1 MHLAAAD
8 SRFDLS
14 LRFLSLVVSGAIAL
28 ALVWHFAGALAPLMR
43 LGDAPLPLP
52 AYESSALELIGP
64 PAWASQPEALTS
76 SSESSSARAS
86 AVTVFRCEQRGSVTY
101 SDRPCDRG
109 GQRVLRL
116 PRV

>member
-28 ALVWHFAGALAPLMR
+28 ALVWHFAGALAPLMK

-52 AYESSALELIGP
+52 AYESNALELIGP
-64 PAWASQPEALTS
+64 PVWASQPEDVTPTA
-76 SSESSSARAS
+76 EGARAP

-101 SDRPCDRG
+101 SDKPCDRG